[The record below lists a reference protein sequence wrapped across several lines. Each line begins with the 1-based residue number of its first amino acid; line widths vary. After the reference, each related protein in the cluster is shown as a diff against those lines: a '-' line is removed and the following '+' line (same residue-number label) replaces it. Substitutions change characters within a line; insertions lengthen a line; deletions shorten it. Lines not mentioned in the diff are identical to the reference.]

1 MKNMNLIKDV
11 LIQQN
16 EYVYS
21 IYINYCMSVI
31 LENDINIEKIIEKI
45 ESIMD
50 KNINIINE
58 LIYEN
63 INNGLTINLLQTNIY
78 INNSDSIEN
87 ENKIINNYKILK
99 YIGDG
104 TSGKVYL
111 CMDIRTKKR
120 YALKIIHIIKKFGI
134 KNKNSLREYFF
145 MKENNNKNIVK
156 LIDNIYDI
164 DNNIMYLIMEYIP
177 NGCIIT
183 INDKIKCNILPK
195 EKIIKYTKDIIN
207 GLKYLHERYIIH
219 GDIKASNILLDKDDN
234 AVIIDFGISKYF
246 NEEMHIK
253 GTPYF
258 MAPENLNKDNRIK
271 NYKSDIWA
279 LGILIYLM
287 LYGTLPFMGENVY
300 DIYYNIENKEI
311 KFPMNSTENEKEMI
325 LKILE
330 KDYTKRIELDDILL
344 LKYFNENEIVNNI
357 EYNNMINI
365 FNLKCNL
372 IKNNVRNNS
381 GIPILNKIYSS
392 IHMKMPI
399 KPIEKNNESFN
410 RVNI

>member
-1 MKNMNLIKDV
+1 
-11 LIQQN
+11 
-16 EYVYS
+16 
-21 IYINYCMSVI
+21 
-31 LENDINIEKIIEKI
+31 
-45 ESIMD
+45 
-50 KNINIINE
+50 
-58 LIYEN
+58 
-63 INNGLTINLLQTNIY
+63 
-78 INNSDSIEN
+78 
-87 ENKIINNYKILK
+87 
-99 YIGDG
+99 
-104 TSGKVYL
+104 
-111 CMDIRTKKR
+111 
-120 YALKIIHIIKKFGI
+120 
-134 KNKNSLREYFF
+134 
-145 MKENNNKNIVK
+145 
-156 LIDNIYDI
+156 
-164 DNNIMYLIMEYIP
+164 
-177 NGCIIT
+177 
-183 INDKIKCNILPK
+183 
-195 EKIIKYTKDIIN
+195 
-207 GLKYLHERYIIH
+207 
-219 GDIKASNILLDKDDN
+219 
-234 AVIIDFGISKYF
+234 
-246 NEEMHIK
+246 
-253 GTPYF
+253 
-258 MAPENLNKDNRIK
+258 
-271 NYKSDIWA
+271 
-279 LGILIYLM
+279 M